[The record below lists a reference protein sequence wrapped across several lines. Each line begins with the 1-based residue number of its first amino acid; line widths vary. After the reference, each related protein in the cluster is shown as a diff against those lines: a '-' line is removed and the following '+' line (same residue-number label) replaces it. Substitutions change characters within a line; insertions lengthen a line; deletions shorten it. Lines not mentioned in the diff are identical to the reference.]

1 MHTTASGTQPAMS
14 FEAWQVLLDTNYGPT
29 RNLRLTDAP
38 FDGVLQAH
46 ALGQSSITR
55 IRSVPMRYRREAIGD
70 TIDHFF
76 LSLSLCEQASVLQD
90 GRQSRQQAGDIVLYD
105 SARPY
110 ICDLPQGDDQ
120 IVCAVPRALLLAH
133 LPTAEKQLSVTL
145 AGASSL
151 GKLAGSL
158 MLATWQAGAQPPV
171 TGEKLMASLLDV
183 VGTAFDATNGAV
195 PASHQAELLSRA
207 QQFML
212 ARLATHGLGVDEV
225 ALAIHVSPR
234 TLNRLFA
241 KEGTTAMRWLW
252 HQRLQACHAA
262 LRAGRYRSVSETA
275 LSHGFV
281 NLAHFSRV
289 FRQQYGQSPQ
299 ELMARTA

>member
-1 MHTTASGTQPAMS
+1 MQTTASGPPPAMS
-14 FEAWQVLLDTNYGPT
+14 FEAWQALLDNTYGPT

-38 FDGVLQAH
+38 FDGALQAH

-55 IRSVPMRYRREAIGD
+55 IRSVPIRYRREATGD

-76 LSLSLCEQASVLQD
+76 LSLSLCAQASVMQD
-90 GRQSRQQAGDIVLYD
+90 GRQSMQQAGDIVLYD

-110 ICDLPQGDDQ
+110 ICDLPHGDDQ
-120 IVCAVPRALLLAH
+120 IVCAVPRALMLVH
-133 LPTAEKQLSVTL
+133 LPTVEKQLSVTL
-145 AGASSL
+145 AGATPL
-151 GKLAGSL
+151 GKLAASL
-158 MLATWQAGAQPPV
+158 MLATWQAGAQPPA
-171 TGEKLMASLLDV
+171 TGERLMASLLDV
-183 VGTAFDATNGAV
+183 VGTAFDATSDAV
-195 PASHQAELLSRA
+195 PASHQAELLRRA

-212 ARLATHGLGVDEV
+212 GKLATHGLTVDQI

-241 KEGTTAMRWLW
+241 REGTTAIRWLW
-252 HQRLQACHAA
+252 RQRLQACHAA

-275 LSHGFV
+275 LSCGFV
-281 NLAHFSRV
+281 NLAHFSRA

-299 ELMARTA
+299 ELMAHRA